1 MQKKL
6 AYFLIIKKFFA
17 AEDFH
22 ARNQKKKINRRNKWI
37 GIGFEPHEN
46 INQIMEILN
55 KYLTNVTLNH
65 YLNSAP
71 KKFPRNRRK

>member
-1 MQKKL
+1 MLKKL
-6 AYFLIIKKFFA
+6 AHFLIIKKFFA
-17 AEDFH
+17 AEDFN
-22 ARNQKKKINRRNKWI
+22 ARNKKKQINQRVMHCD

-46 INQIMEILN
+46 MNQIMEILN

-71 KKFPRNRRK
+71 Q